1 MKITRKLG
9 IVGLAAAAAL
19 TATGAPAYAKTT
31 PSHTVEGVHAH
42 VGARVLHITTK
53 MQALKTK
60 IAGKTHF
67 SAAAKTLINAD
78 ITKVVTDAT
87 AWRTQIN
94 AATTMPAIRAAAPA
108 RQAVVNDLA
117 KLRTDIKAAK
127 AAAAAAR

>member
-1 MKITRKLG
+1 MKITRSLG

-42 VGARVLHITTK
+42 VGARAQHITAK
-53 MQALKTK
+53 MQALKIK
-60 IAGKTHF
+60 ITGKAHF

-78 ITKVVTDAT
+78 ITKVVADTAT
-87 AWRTQIN
+87 WRRQID

-108 RQAVVNDLA
+108 RQAVMNDLT

-127 AAAAAAR
+127 AAASAAH